1 MHVADDGLTEM
12 SAEEEKAEQA
22 ALTEQYKPLIEWL
35 RKEVREKGAARDG
48 TPPLPWFKSSM

>member
-1 MHVADDGLTEM
+1 M

-48 TPPLPWFKSSM
+48 TPPLPWFRSSMKF